1 MKKNIILFTFSLFL
15 LGGCSRG
22 ELPTTNNQETGT
34 AWTEDEK
41 IYMQNAIGK
50 VLPQGPFSNERQ
62 SEGYIDE
69 VDNAYTFYMF
79 DQGSGDVC
87 NEYGLILENN
97 GYYNGGS
104 DDTYGY
110 PFYFYYQPVSNSD
123 SDYIYIQ
130 CSYFPGNE
138 NLVAGFE
145 LVAWIYSDV
154 KEDEG
159 VTGEISSWTNDE
171 ITIMMD
177 AIGTTLPE
185 GPFSSERQSEGYVDE
200 YDGAY
205 TFYMFDPSSGNVCA
219 QYASIL
225 EDEGYTSDGTDNS
238 YGYTLYFYYLPVDGS
253 NTDLIYVQFGYYP
266 GDDEYAPG
274 IDLYAWIYSDAE
286 QSGGNE
292 GTTGEISSWTSDEIT
307 IMMDA
312 IGTTLPEGP
321 FSSDRESEGYVD
333 EYDGSYTF
341 YMFDPSSGNVCAQY
355 ASILSNAGFDDDGS
369 DDSYGY
375 TIYNFSKLSN
385 NDELICVQFSY
396 YPGDDEY
403 EAGIDLYA
411 WIYSEGEGEAWM
423 YESWP
428 SAEIASFLNGLTSL
442 PEVPGTGFDL
452 YDYDG
457 ALFLYAETESNIEST
472 YTNILVN
479 AGWTVDDSEYDTYG
493 IIAISSSNDV
503 EICFYY
509 DFDYGYFILM
519 AYAI

>member
-1 MKKNIILFTFSLFL
+1 M
-15 LGGCSRG
+15 
-22 ELPTTNNQETGT
+22 
-34 AWTEDEK
+34 
-41 IYMQNAIGK
+41 
-50 VLPQGPFSNERQ
+50 
-62 SEGYIDE
+62 
-69 VDNAYTFYMF
+69 
-79 DQGSGDVC
+79 
-87 NEYGLILENN
+87 
-97 GYYNGGS
+97 
-104 DDTYGY
+104 
-110 PFYFYYQPVSNSD
+110 
-123 SDYIYIQ
+123 
-130 CSYFPGNE
+130 
-138 NLVAGFE
+138 
-145 LVAWIYSDV
+145 
-154 KEDEG
+154 
-159 VTGEISSWTNDE
+159 TGEISSWTSDE

-200 YDGAY
+200 NDGAY
-205 TFYMFDPSSGNVCA
+205 TFYMFDPSSGNVCE

-266 GDDEYAPG
+266 GDDEYAP
-274 IDLYAWIYSDAE
+274 S
-286 QSGGNE
+286 
-292 GTTGEISSWTSDEIT
+292 
-307 IMMDA
+307 
-312 IGTTLPEGP
+312 
-321 FSSDRESEGYVD
+321 
-333 EYDGSYTF
+333 
-341 YMFDPSSGNVCAQY
+341 
-355 ASILSNAGFDDDGS
+355 
-369 DDSYGY
+369 
-375 TIYNFSKLSN
+375 
-385 NDELICVQFSY
+385 
-396 YPGDDEY
+396 
-403 EAGIDLYA
+403 IDLYA

-428 SAEIASFLNGLTSL
+428 SAEIASFLSGLTSL

>member
-1 MKKNIILFTFSLFL
+1 MKKNIILFAFSLFL

-123 SDYIYIQ
+123 ADYIYIQ

-200 YDGAY
+200 YDG
-205 TFYMFDPSSGNVCA
+205 
-219 QYASIL
+219 
-225 EDEGYTSDGTDNS
+225 
-238 YGYTLYFYYLPVDGS
+238 
-253 NTDLIYVQFGYYP
+253 
-266 GDDEYAPG
+266 
-274 IDLYAWIYSDAE
+274 
-286 QSGGNE
+286 
-292 GTTGEISSWTSDEIT
+292 
-307 IMMDA
+307 
-312 IGTTLPEGP
+312 
-321 FSSDRESEGYVD
+321 
-333 EYDGSYTF
+333 SYTF

-403 EAGIDLYA
+403 EAGMDLYA

-428 SAEIASFLNGLTSL
+428 SAEIASFLSGLTSL

-503 EICFYY
+503 EICFYQ
-509 DFDYGYFILM
+509 DFNRMLTY
-519 AYAI
+519 